1 MEPQVMWHI
10 TPLSGL
16 LERILAYLGLSAV
29 LYQRL
34 AENSS

>member
-1 MEPQVMWHI
+1 
-10 TPLSGL
+10 L

>member
-1 MEPQVMWHI
+1 
-10 TPLSGL
+10 L
-16 LERILAYLGLSAV
+16 LERILAYLELSAV